1 MRLIRRPRS
10 ARGPALRG
18 PLVGTPLRGRLG
30 SPILRAALLATL
42 ALAGCTEAGVIRVID
57 GREVEGR
64 FISEVAYAYY
74 ARGADSEARGD
85 LEAALAAYGAAAEDD
100 KGSAEIW
107 TRIGAVR
114 CELKGQ
120 RGDPDE
126 AFSRAE
132 DHDADYEPLWRE
144 RARCAFAAGRFDVA
158 LAASARAVELDPE
171 REDAAILHAAAL
183 TKLSRVDEARRE
195 LVALTIRHPATAEG
209 WAALAALGDAGPARR
224 ATDAGP
230 GPGRRSPE
238 AGTGRSAQVDPLAAI
253 DAALTAGDLA
263 GARRKARSARVLGA
277 DLAVRAAALGRLDL
291 AREQAEL
298 VLGADPL
305 DGGAR
310 IALAVAADLLGDTAT
325 LDQTMAGA
333 PVALPAPPSLLARLL
348 LAELLDRRVGLAA
361 ASAWLGP
368 APLTTGDDP
377 LLRRVSDRVR
387 ARLAAGPAVT
397 TGAASGP

>member
-18 PLVGTPLRGRLG
+18 PLG

-100 KGSAEIW
+100 KDSAEIW

-195 LVALTIRHPATAEG
+195 LVALTIRHPAAAEG

-230 GPGRRSPE
+230 GPGPGRRSPE
-238 AGTGRSAQVDPLAAI
+238 AGMGRSAQVDPLAAI

>member
-18 PLVGTPLRGRLG
+18 CLG
-30 SPILRAALLATL
+30 PVLRAALLAAL
-42 ALAGCTEAGVIRVID
+42 GLAGCTEAGVIRVID

-64 FISEVAYAYY
+64 FISERAYAFY
-74 ARGADSEARGD
+74 ARAADGEAHGD
-85 LEAALAAYGAAAEDD
+85 LETALAAYGAAAAEDE
-100 KGSAEIW
+100 GSAEIW

-132 DHDADYEPLWRE
+132 EYDADYEPLWRE
-144 RARCAFAAGRFDVA
+144 RARCAFAAGRFDAA

-171 REDAAILHAAAL
+171 REDAAILHARAL
-183 TKLSRVDEARRE
+183 EKLSRGDEARRE
-195 LVALTIRHPATAEG
+195 LVALTIRHPATAQG
-209 WAALAALGDAGPARR
+209 WAALAALSGTGPGRR

-230 GPGRRSPE
+230 GRRSTE
-238 AGTGRSAQVDPLAAI
+238 AGAGRSAQADPLAAI
-253 DAALTAGDLA
+253 DDALAAGDLA
-263 GARRKARSARVLGA
+263 GARRQARSARVPGA
-277 DLAVRAAALGRLDL
+277 DLAVRAAALGQFDL

-333 PVALPAPPSLLARLL
+333 PVALPAPPSRLARLL
-348 LAELLDRRVGLAA
+348 FAELLDRRVGLEAA
-361 ASAWLGP
+361 RAWLGP
-368 APLTTGDDP
+368 APPAEGDDP
-377 LLRRVSDRVR
+377 LLRRVGDRVR
-387 ARLAAGPAVT
+387 ARLAGKPGGT
-397 TGAASGP
+397 TGAPSSQ